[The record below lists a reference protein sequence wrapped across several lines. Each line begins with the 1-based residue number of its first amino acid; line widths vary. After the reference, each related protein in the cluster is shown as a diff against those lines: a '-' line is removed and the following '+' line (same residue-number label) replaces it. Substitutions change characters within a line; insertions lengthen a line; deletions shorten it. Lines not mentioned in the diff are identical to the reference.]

1 MDEIIKQP
9 KEQGKNRAYSRKQG
23 YACNFSE
30 KGQKMAESAKY
41 LKIFGVKNAQ
51 ICKDFEKRLQN
62 HMHETTRISP
72 KKWSFTFL

>member
-9 KEQGKNRAYSRKQG
+9 KKQGKNRAYSRKQG

-41 LKIFGVKNAQ
+41 LKIFVVKNAQ
-51 ICKDFEKRLQN
+51 ICKDFERRLPHACYH
-62 HMHETTRISP
+62 HMHETTRICP
-72 KKWSFTFL
+72 KK